1 MARPKI
7 PADERMETVST
18 RVPKDMASAIDEYLE
33 KLQDET
39 PLLILNRADALRQL
53 LAIGLQNVGLYDM
66 AAKSQKKSRRK

>member
-1 MARPKI
+1 
-7 PADERMETVST
+7 
-18 RVPKDMASAIDEYLE
+18 MASAIDEYLE